1 MRLTVETGP
10 LAGTTLPLD
19 RDNPTTLGSGP
30 DDSVQIREAGV
41 IAQHAVV
48 KALKGK
54 GFGIK
59 ANGPVRVNGE
69 EVQASR
75 LEDGD
80 VIEIGTTRIAYGDV
94 QDERM
99 PTIAGYRIID
109 VLGKGGMGTVYR
121 AEQTSLN
128 RQVAL
133 KVLNKGQTKDAAFV
147 SQFVAEARAAAK
159 LQHPNVVAV
168 FDVEHSGDLYYY
180 AMELMHEGSCED
192 WLKQQGVMPV
202 DRAMQVVADAAA
214 GLAYAESLGI
224 VHRDIKP
231 DNLMLDQHGAIKIA
245 DLGLASTS
253 SDPQQERAIGTP
265 HFMAPEQVLKQPLD
279 HRADL
284 YALGCTFYRLVTG
297 KTPFR
302 GQTVKDILRAQVK
315 EQAEPAARLNPEVS
329 PEVSAIIQRLM
340 AKDPGDRYQTANELL
355 EELAVLLQPP
365 QKRGLWIGLAAA
377 AVVVAGGA
385 IYYAAT
391 KPKQT
396 QIVKEIYD
404 DPLTQQFAD
413 RIKVLEAEAAQK
425 DATIA
430 LLEVRA
436 GDAAGADLA
445 AALDAVAAAHPDTS
459 AAAAAERQA
468 GEVRRDL
475 EARARREE
483 QRTARINEHVAR
495 LRAATQKPLAAYD
508 YALALRALGMAA
520 PEDLA
525 GDERIRAQVTELRQ
539 SVLAQATARLEALAA
554 PVRAAREG
562 ADGAALAAAIE
573 TLRQGLQPD
582 ARWPKDVLAEVAAAK
597 REIDAGEQTLA
608 SIKNAKRASV
618 WQSYAELLRG
628 QGMRSAVTALNFA
641 AAHDALAGF
650 SSNAGDDGA
659 GDDGA
664 GARAAAMQSWAT
676 QAEAFAAALKARCES
691 GEVTLTL
698 GDEKLQLTSWN
709 REAAT
714 FAAKTTER
722 RPKARE
728 VAQGSLFVEQWRS
741 LAAQVTDAPAGSR
754 SCFLAFLALDMHTRA
769 ATSYLSRLDKASD
782 ETGTGEDSYPFG
794 SNVFDALLAA
804 MPATPQ
810 PWSDLLQS
818 ELMAGKRLAAGLR
831 ALSERRNLA
840 AAGHIEKLIKEHP
853 HSMVTVFLP

>member
-19 RDNPTTLGSGP
+19 RDHPTMLGSGP

-41 IAQHAVV
+41 VAQHAVV

-59 ANGPVRVNGE
+59 ANGPLRVNGE

-99 PTIAGYRIID
+99 PTIAGYRILD

-133 KVLNKGQTKDAAFV
+133 KVLNKAQTKDAAFV

-159 LQHPNVVAV
+159 LQHPNVVSV

-192 WLKQQGVMPV
+192 WLKQQGVMAV

-253 SDPQQERAIGTP
+253 SDPQQDRAIGTP

-297 KTPFR
+297 TTPFR

-315 EQAEPAARLNPEVS
+315 DEAVPAARVNPEVS
-329 PEVSAIIQRLM
+329 PEVSTIIQRLM

-355 EELAVLLQPP
+355 DELAVLLQPP

-385 IYYAAT
+385 IYWAVT

-436 GDAAGADLA
+436 GDAADADLA
-445 AALDAVAAAHPDTS
+445 AALDAVAAAHPGTP
-459 AAAAAERQA
+459 AAADAERQA
-468 GEVRRDL
+468 GDVRRDL
-475 EARARREE
+475 EERARRAE

-495 LRAATQKPLAAYD
+495 LRAATQKPLAAHD
-508 YALALRALGMAA
+508 YVLALRALEAAA
-520 PEDLA
+520 PEGLA
-525 GDERIRAQVTELRQ
+525 GDDRVLSGVAELRQ
-539 SVLAQATARLEALAA
+539 SVLKQARGRIQALAE
-554 PVRAAREG
+554 PVRAAQES
-562 ADGAALAAAIE
+562 ADEAALTAAIK
-573 TLRQGLQPD
+573 TLRTGLQPA
-582 ARWPKDVLAEVAAAK
+582 ARWPEAVSAEVAAAA
-597 REIDAGEQTLA
+597 RMIEAGEQKLA
-608 SIKNAKRASV
+608 SIESAKRASV
-618 WQSYAELLRG
+618 WQSYEELLREES
-628 QGMRSAVTALNFA
+628 MRSAVAALDFA
-641 AAHDALAGF
+641 AARDALAGF
-650 SSNAGDDGA
+650 SSSAGEDGA
-659 GDDGA
+659 A
-664 GARAAAMQSWAT
+664 ARAAAMQGWAT
-676 QAEAFAAALKARCES
+676 QAEAFAEAMAATCATGAVKI
-691 GEVTLTL
+691 TL
-698 GDEKLQLTSWN
+698 GDEELKITGWDRGGSIF
-709 REAAT
+709 T
-714 FAAKTTER
+714 AKTTAR
-722 RPKARE
+722 RPKTRE
-728 VAQGSLFVEQWRS
+728 VQQGGLFIEQWRS

-754 SCFLAFLALDMHTRA
+754 ACFLAFLALDMHARA
-769 ATSYLSRLDKASD
+769 AAAYLSKLDKASD
-782 ETGTGEDSYPFG
+782 DTGTGEDSYPFG
-794 SNVFDALLAA
+794 SNVFDAIMAT

-810 PWSDLLQS
+810 PWSDLLRR
-818 ELMAGKRLAAGLR
+818 ELIAGKRLASGLR

-840 AAGHIEKLIKEHP
+840 AAGHIEKLINEHP
-853 HSMVTVFLP
+853 HSMVTVLLP